1 MESTVRKSHGNI
13 HVNVLPLVNRGMKA
27 SAVNNG
33 LGQGKAVQHDM
44 DITGIGGT
52 VNLPGHVKR
61 VVIPTSVRHDH
72 VDDQLVYRIFRTGL
86 PENQKVGRQGGGTVG
101 NNPKGTVTGS
111 DVSSLRPTS
120 IPPDIPVRAPE
131 TPSGEIYF
139 RLDTF
144 VIVTR

>member
-101 NNPKGTVTGS
+101 NNPERYGHGIGRKFVATDKHSSGHTGKGTGDT
-111 DVSSLRPTS
+111 
-120 IPPDIPVRAPE
+120 VRRN
-131 TPSGEIYF
+131 IF
-139 RLDTF
+139 
-144 VIVTR
+144 